1 MFREFFQL
9 WKKAGLL
16 NEALKETEKM
26 LLVAKSMFSFSL
38 RVLMDKEKEKED
50 IYKIDRELNKLQ
62 RNVRRKIL
70 EHLSINPQQD
80 VTSCLVLITIVID
93 IERIGDYSKNLIEL
107 SHKYPQRLKG
117 KYIERIREIEKD
129 IEGLF
134 DGTIN
139 AFKNADIDLAK
150 QIMERHARIA
160 VHCEKVVEDL
170 VEDTQVSSRMG
181 IICALLARYLKRV
194 SAHLKNIASGVSNP
208 FHRLGYKPKNME

>member
-16 NEALKETEKM
+16 NEALEETEKM
-26 LLVAKSMFSFSL
+26 LLVAKNMFSFSL

-134 DGTIN
+134 DGTID

-170 VEDTQVSSRMG
+170 IEDTQVSSRMG

>member
-16 NEALKETEKM
+16 NEALKETEEM
-26 LLVAKSMFSFSL
+26 LLVAKNMFSFSL

>member
-16 NEALKETEKM
+16 SEALKETEKM

-38 RVLMDKEKEKED
+38 RVLLDKEKEKED
-50 IYKIDRELNKLQ
+50 IYKIDRELNELQ

-117 KYIERIREIEKD
+117 KYIERIKEIEKD

-134 DGTIN
+134 DKTIN

-160 VHCEKVVEDL
+160 VHCEKVVEEL
-170 VEDTQVSSRMG
+170 IEDAEVSSKMG

-194 SAHLKNIASGVSNP
+194 SAHLKNIASGVVNP

>member
-9 WKKAGLL
+9 WKKTGLL
-16 NEALKETEKM
+16 SEALEEVERM
-26 LLVAKSMFSFSL
+26 LLMAKDMFSFSL

-107 SHKYPQRLKG
+107 SHKYPPRLKG
-117 KYIERIREIEKD
+117 KYIDKIREIERD
-129 IEGLF
+129 IEELF

-139 AFKNADIDLAK
+139 AFKDADIDLAK
-150 QIMERHARIA
+150 QVMERHSKIA
-160 VHCEKVVEDL
+160 IHCEKTMEEL
-170 VEDTQVSSRMG
+170 IEDTNISPGTG
-181 IICALLARYLKRV
+181 IIYTLLARYLKRV
-194 SAHLKNIASGVSNP
+194 SAHLKNVASSVANP
-208 FHRLGYKPKNME
+208 FHRLGYKPKNTG

>member
-16 NEALKETEKM
+16 NEALEETEKM
-26 LLVAKSMFSFSL
+26 LLVAKNMFSFSL

-129 IEGLF
+129 IGELF
-134 DGTIN
+134 DRTIS

-170 VEDTQVSSRMG
+170 IEDTEVSSRMG
-181 IICALLARYLKRV
+181 IIYALLARYLKRV
-194 SAHLKNIASGVSNP
+194 SAHLKNIASGVVNP
-208 FHRLGYKPKNME
+208 FHRLGYKPKKME

>member
-16 NEALKETEKM
+16 SEALEETEKM
-26 LLVAKSMFSFSL
+26 LLVAKNMFSFSL

-134 DGTIN
+134 DGTID

-160 VHCEKVVEDL
+160 VHCEKVVENL
-170 VEDTQVSSRMG
+170 IEDTQVSSRMG

>member
-16 NEALKETEKM
+16 SEALKETEKM
-26 LLVAKSMFSFSL
+26 LLVAKNMFSFSL

-50 IYKIDRELNKLQ
+50 IYKIDRELNELQ

-129 IEGLF
+129 IEELF
-134 DGTIN
+134 DKTIN

-170 VEDTQVSSRMG
+170 IEDAEISSRMG
-181 IICALLARYLKRV
+181 IIYALLARYLKRV
-194 SAHLKNIASGVSNP
+194 SAHLKNIASSVSNP
-208 FHRLGYKPKNME
+208 FHRLGYKPKNID

>member
-16 NEALKETEKM
+16 NEALKETEEM
-26 LLVAKSMFSFSL
+26 LLVAKNMFSFSL

-134 DGTIN
+134 DGTID

-160 VHCEKVVEDL
+160 VHCEKVVENL
-170 VEDTQVSSRMG
+170 IEDTQVSSRMG

>member
-16 NEALKETEKM
+16 SEALKETENM
-26 LLVAKSMFSFSL
+26 LLVAKNMFSFSL

-80 VTSCLVLITIVID
+80 VTSSLVLITIVID

-117 KYIERIREIEKD
+117 RYIEKIREIERD
-129 IEGLF
+129 IGGVF

-139 AFKNADIDLAK
+139 AFTDADIDLAK
-150 QIMERHARIA
+150 QVMERHAKIA
-160 VHCEKVVEDL
+160 IHCEKIMEEL
-170 VEDTQVSSRMG
+170 IEDTKISPGMG
-181 IICALLARYLKRV
+181 IIYALLARYLKRV
-194 SAHLKNIASGVSNP
+194 SAHLKNISSSVANP
-208 FHRLGYKPKNME
+208 FHRLGYRPRNMK

>member
-9 WKKAGLL
+9 WKKTGLSS
-16 NEALKETEKM
+16 EALEEVERM
-26 LLVAKSMFSFSL
+26 LFVAKDMFSFSL

-117 KYIERIREIEKD
+117 KYIEKIREIERN
-129 IEGLF
+129 IEELF

-139 AFKNADIDLAK
+139 AFKDADIDLAK
-150 QIMERHARIA
+150 QVMERHARIA
-160 VHCEKVVEDL
+160 IHCEKIMEEL
-170 VEDTQVSSRMG
+170 IEDTKISPGRG
-181 IICALLARYLKRV
+181 IIYALLARYLKRV
-194 SAHLKNIASGVSNP
+194 SAHLKNIASSVANP
-208 FHRLGYKPKNME
+208 FHRLGYKPKNAE

>member
-16 NEALKETEKM
+16 NEALKETEEM
-26 LLVAKSMFSFSL
+26 LLVAKNMFSFSL

-160 VHCEKVVEDL
+160 VHCEKVVENL
-170 VEDTQVSSRMG
+170 IEDTQVSSRMG

>member
-26 LLVAKSMFSFSL
+26 LLVAKNMFSFSL

>member
-170 VEDTQVSSRMG
+170 VEDTEVSSRMG

>member
-1 MFREFFQL
+1 MFREFFRL

-26 LLVAKSMFSFSL
+26 LLVAKNMFSFSL

-160 VHCEKVVEDL
+160 VHCEKVVENL
-170 VEDTQVSSRMG
+170 IEDTQVSSRMG

>member
-16 NEALKETEKM
+16 NEALEETEKM
-26 LLVAKSMFSFSL
+26 LLVAKNMFSFSL

-117 KYIERIREIEKD
+117 KYIERIREIEKE
-129 IEGLF
+129 IEELF
-134 DGTIN
+134 DGTIS

-170 VEDTQVSSRMG
+170 IEDTEVSSRMG
-181 IICALLARYLKRV
+181 IIYALLARYLKRV
-194 SAHLKNIASGVSNP
+194 SAHLKNIASGVVNP
-208 FHRLGYKPKNME
+208 FHRLGYKPKKME

>member
-16 NEALKETEKM
+16 SEALKETEKM

-38 RVLMDKEKEKED
+38 RVLLDKEKEKED
-50 IYKIDRELNKLQ
+50 IYKIDRELNELQ

-117 KYIERIREIEKD
+117 KYIERIKEIEKD

-134 DGTIN
+134 DKTIN

-160 VHCEKVVEDL
+160 VHCEKVVEEL
-170 VEDTQVSSRMG
+170 IEDAEVSSRMG

-194 SAHLKNIASGVSNP
+194 SAHLKNIASSVANP

>member
-9 WKKAGLL
+9 WKKTGLL
-16 NEALKETEKM
+16 SEALEEVERM
-26 LLVAKSMFSFSL
+26 LFVAKDMFSFSL

-117 KYIERIREIEKD
+117 KYIEKIRKIERD
-129 IEGLF
+129 IEELF

-139 AFKNADIDLAK
+139 AFKDADIDLAK
-150 QIMERHARIA
+150 QVMERHARIA
-160 VHCEKVVEDL
+160 IHCEKIMEEL
-170 VEDTQVSSRMG
+170 IEDTDISPGRG
-181 IICALLARYLKRV
+181 IIYALLARYLKRV
-194 SAHLKNIASGVSNP
+194 SAHLKNIASSVANP
-208 FHRLGYKPKNME
+208 FHRLGYKPKNTG

>member
-16 NEALKETEKM
+16 SEALKETENM
-26 LLVAKSMFSFSL
+26 LLVAKNMFSFSL

-70 EHLSINPQQD
+70 EHLSINPRQD

-117 KYIERIREIEKD
+117 RYIKRIREIEKD

-134 DGTIN
+134 DGTID

-150 QIMERHARIA
+150 KIMERHARIA
-160 VHCEKVVEDL
+160 VYCEKVVEDL
-170 VEDTQVSSRMG
+170 IEDTGVSSKMG

>member
-26 LLVAKSMFSFSL
+26 LLVAKNMFSFSL

-160 VHCEKVVEDL
+160 VHCEKVVENL
-170 VEDTQVSSRMG
+170 IEDTEVSSRMG

>member
-26 LLVAKSMFSFSL
+26 LLVAKNMFSFSL

-134 DGTIN
+134 DGTID

>member
-1 MFREFFQL
+1 MFREFFRL
-9 WKKAGLL
+9 WKKGGLL
-16 NEALKETEKM
+16 SEALEETEKM
-26 LLVAKSMFSFSL
+26 LLVAKNMFSFSL

-134 DGTIN
+134 DGTID

-160 VHCEKVVEDL
+160 VHCEKVVENL
-170 VEDTQVSSRMG
+170 IEDTQVSSRMG

>member
-1 MFREFFQL
+1 MFKEFFQL

-26 LLVAKSMFSFSL
+26 LLVAKNMFSFSL

-129 IEGLF
+129 IEELF
-134 DGTIN
+134 GGTIN

-150 QIMERHARIA
+150 QVMERHARIA

-170 VEDTQVSSRMG
+170 VDFYHT
-181 IICALLARYLKRV
+181 
-194 SAHLKNIASGVSNP
+194 
-208 FHRLGYKPKNME
+208 

>member
-16 NEALKETEKM
+16 NEALKETEEM
-26 LLVAKSMFSFSL
+26 LLVAKNMFSFSL

-134 DGTIN
+134 DGTID

>member
-134 DGTIN
+134 DRTIN

-160 VHCEKVVEDL
+160 VQCEMVVEAL
-170 VEDTQVSSRMG
+170 VEDRHVSSRMG

>member
-16 NEALKETEKM
+16 SEALKETENM
-26 LLVAKSMFSFSL
+26 LLVAKNMFSFSL

-80 VTSCLVLITIVID
+80 VTFCLVLITIVID

-117 KYIERIREIEKD
+117 KYIERIREIEKG

-134 DGTIN
+134 DETIN
-139 AFKNADIDLAK
+139 AFKNADIDLARK
-150 QIMERHARIA
+150 IMERHARIA
-160 VHCEKVVEDL
+160 VYCEEVVEDL
-170 VEDTQVSSRMG
+170 VEDTEVSSKMG

>member
-26 LLVAKSMFSFSL
+26 LLVAKNMFSFSL

-129 IEGLF
+129 IEELF
-134 DGTIN
+134 DRTIN

-170 VEDTQVSSRMG
+170 IEDTQVSSRMG

>member
-16 NEALKETEKM
+16 NEALEETEKM
-26 LLVAKSMFSFSL
+26 LLVAKNMFSFSL

-129 IEGLF
+129 IEELF
-134 DGTIN
+134 DRTIN

-170 VEDTQVSSRMG
+170 IEDAEISSRMG
-181 IICALLARYLKRV
+181 IIYALLARYLKRV
-194 SAHLKNIASGVSNP
+194 SAHLKNIASSVSNP

>member
-16 NEALKETEKM
+16 NEALKETEEM
-26 LLVAKSMFSFSL
+26 LLVAKNMFSFSL

-134 DGTIN
+134 DGTID

-150 QIMERHARIA
+150 QIMEKHARIA

>member
-26 LLVAKSMFSFSL
+26 LLVAKNMFSFSL

-134 DGTIN
+134 DGTID

-160 VHCEKVVEDL
+160 VHCEKVVENL
-170 VEDTQVSSRMG
+170 IEDTQVSSRMG

>member
-26 LLVAKSMFSFSL
+26 LLVAKNMFSFSL

-160 VHCEKVVEDL
+160 VHCEKVVENL
-170 VEDTQVSSRMG
+170 IEDTQVSSRMG

>member
-16 NEALKETEKM
+16 NEALKETEEM
-26 LLVAKSMFSFSL
+26 LLVAKNMFSFSL

-93 IERIGDYSKNLIEL
+93 IERIVDYSKNLIEL

-134 DGTIN
+134 DRTIN

>member
-9 WKKAGLL
+9 WKKTGLL
-16 NEALKETEKM
+16 SEALEEVERM
-26 LLVAKSMFSFSL
+26 LFVAKDMFSFSL

-117 KYIERIREIEKD
+117 KYIEKIRKIERD
-129 IEGLF
+129 IEELF

-139 AFKNADIDLAK
+139 AFKDADIDLAK
-150 QIMERHARIA
+150 QVMERHARTAI
-160 VHCEKVVEDL
+160 HCEKIMEEL
-170 VEDTQVSSRMG
+170 IEDTDISPGRG
-181 IICALLARYLKRV
+181 IIYALLARYLKRV
-194 SAHLKNIASGVSNP
+194 SAHLKNIASSVANP
-208 FHRLGYKPKNME
+208 FHRLGYKPRNTG